1 MRGCASPGR
10 FGRLT
15 LNAAHAEQNGRIM
28 PLAAHAVGLML
39 SRITRGCAS
48 AFTGSL
54 LQRRAISRPTLVHR
68 LSGRRVLKGLNSVT
82 GRDRPQRGSGGP
94 ASSRAAWFSLNPSI
108 QLP

>member
-54 LQRRAISRPTLVHR
+54 LQRRAISA
-68 LSGRRVLKGLNSVT
+68 G
-82 GRDRPQRGSGGP
+82 QR
-94 ASSRAAWFSLNPSI
+94 
-108 QLP
+108 